1 VLAGSI
7 KVDRVD
13 RVSGVGGWPGL
24 DRSDRWTGWTV
35 GRWTLDGL
43 DVGRVGRS
51 MGLDGSDKLTD
62 QTSCMGWGWL
72 SWLAGGFSTQV
83 GVVELT
89 NRTGGQIGT
98 LCSFNPLI

>member
-1 VLAGSI
+1 M
-7 KVDRVD
+7 DR
-13 RVSGVGGWPGL
+13 L
-24 DRSDRWTGWTV
+24 DGWT
-35 GRWTLDGL
+35 L
-43 DVGRVGRS
+43 DVGRVGCL
-51 MGLDGSDKLTD
+51 MGLDGLDKLTD

-72 SWLAGGFSTQV
+72 SWLTRGFSTQSKRVEAV